1 MENTKVKET
10 LREITDSVIKY
21 GKVILSFGL
30 IIINLSARAIVKLSN
45 RAFNKLN
52 KWFERGENYD

>member
-10 LREITDSVIKY
+10 LKEITDSIIKY

-52 KWFERGENYD
+52 K